1 MQHTPTHLFDTR
13 HLNLKMLAQIREP
26 ALWSEII
33 DIITEN
39 LGSSVEDPR

>member
-1 MQHTPTHLFDTR
+1 MQHTPTLLLDTR
-13 HLNLKMLAQIREP
+13 HLNLRILAQIREP

-39 LGSSVEDPR
+39 PWSSMENPR

>member
-1 MQHTPTHLFDTR
+1 MQHTPTYLLDTR
-13 HLNLKMLAQIREP
+13 HFNLKILAQIREL